1 MEIIKDVLAELFS
14 MFVTD
19 ARLTLATI
27 ILVAVVAI
35 LILAL
40 HVNSL
45 VAGLVLLLGCFAI
58 VIEAT
63 IRETKVRVKR

>member
-19 ARLTLATI
+19 ARLTLATLL
-27 ILVAVVAI
+27 LVALAAI
-35 LILAL
+35 LIMVF
-40 HVNSL
+40 HVEPL
-45 VAGLVLLLGCFAI
+45 IGGGVLLIGCFAI

-63 IRETKVRVKR
+63 IRETKSRAKR